1 MASLRIQLRRD
12 TAANWVSNN
21 PILLSGELGIE
32 TDSLKFK
39 IGNGSRWNATTSYAF
54 KAGEA
59 NGLATLNSLGKIPT
73 SQLPDSMSVS
83 ADLAAAIAA
92 LSTTSISEG
101 NNKYFTNQRAID
113 AVALSIST
121 AIATEV
127 VNRNTAISSAKLE
140 AITTAAADATSKTSA
155 VKIETLA
162 AAGTSADSKDEA
174 AVTLATSSA
183 NIYTDNKITLEV
195 SNRNTAINTAISTEI
210 TNRNTAINAAVS
222 GLSSGGGSSTITL
235 GTVSTGN
242 PGTSVS
248 ITNTGTP
255 TAPLFNFTIPR
266 GDVGP
271 QGLKGDT
278 GNTGST
284 GLTGSAGL
292 NGEQGLKGD
301 TGLTGPAGTNGTNG
315 TNGSAATVSV
325 GTVTTGAAG
334 SSAIVTNAGTT
345 SAAILNFTIPQ
356 GVAGTGGSSFS
367 GNSDSVTEGTTNLYF
382 TNERAQTANNSRFT
396 DVYVNIN
403 QASDDM
409 LAYINSNYTNN
420 SSLTNT
426 LNGYVMEAD
435 ADLAGGYAK
444 LGIASGK
451 ILDSVIPT
459 TIARTSDITSAI
471 AGVVGAAPTSF
482 DTLKEI
488 SDYIATDQSAG
499 TALTTLVGTKLSSDT
514 AASTYAPLASPTF
527 TGTVTIPTNTV
538 KSSDLNWEVYDAEA
552 NLPSATTKHGMF
564 AHVHGTGSAYYAHS
578 GAWKKILDTT
588 TAAST
593 YATISNLALKAS
605 LSSPVFTGTVDFS
618 GATVTG
624 ISALPAQLNNS
635 GKYLTTDGT
644 SASWATLNLTSYA
657 TKSSPTFTGTVDFSG
672 ATVTGLS
679 TTIADNSITSAKI
692 ADGSILNSD
701 INASAAI
708 DKSKISGTAVTLSDS
723 GTVTNTM
730 LAGSIA
736 NTKLVNSS
744 ITINGTSVSLGGT
757 ATISAG
763 AKTFYNNTGTLPVTG
778 MVAGDIYIQY

>member
-1 MASLRIQLRRD
+1 MQEVHKMASLRIQLRRD

-59 NGLATLNSLGKIPT
+59 NGLATLNALGKIPT

-92 LSTTSISEG
+92 LTTNSIAEGST
-101 NNKYFTNQRAID
+101 NKYFTNQRAID
-113 AVALSIST
+113 AVSLAISS
-121 AIATEV
+121 AIATESI
-127 VNRNTAISSAKLE
+127 NRNTAIATAKSE
-140 AITTAAADATSKTSA
+140 AISTAATDATNKSA
-155 VKIETLA
+155 TAKSEAIAAAASAADTKDTLA
-162 AAGTSADSKDEA
+162 SAT
-174 AVTLATSSA
+174 TLASA
-183 NIYTDNKITLEV
+183 NSYTDGKISTEV
-195 SNRNTAINTAISTEI
+195 SNRNNAINTAISTEI
-210 TNRNTAINAAVS
+210 TNRNTAIDAAIS
-222 GLSSGGGSSTITL
+222 GITPGGSSTITL

-248 ITNTGTP
+248 ITNTGTA

-278 GNTGST
+278 GNTGAT
-284 GLTGSAGL
+284 GPAGPAGS

-315 TNGSAATVSV
+315 SAATVAV
-325 GTVTTGAAG
+325 GTVTTGAPG

-356 GVAGTGGSSFS
+356 GAAGTGGSSFS

-403 QASDDM
+403 QGSEAM
-409 LAYINSNYTNN
+409 LTYINSNYTNN
-420 SSLTNT
+420 SALANT
-426 LNGYVMEAD
+426 LDGYVMEAE
-435 ADLAGGYAK
+435 ANQPGGYAK
-444 LGIASGK
+444 LGVVSGT
-451 ILDSVIPT
+451 ILDSVIPN
-459 TIARTSDITSAI
+459 TIARTSDIAAQI
-471 AGVVGAAPTSF
+471 ATVVNGAPATF

-488 SDYIATDQSAG
+488 SDYIASDQ
-499 TALTTLVGTKLSSDT
+499 TAASSLTTLVGTKLSSST

-538 KSSDLNWEVYDAEA
+538 KSSDLNWDVYDAEA
-552 NLPSATTKHGMF
+552 NLPSAATKHGMF
-564 AHVHGTGSAYYAHS
+564 AHVHGTGSAYYAHAGS
-578 GAWKKILDTT
+578 WRKILDTT
-588 TAAST
+588 SAASI
-593 YATISNLALKAS
+593 YATASNLDLKAP
-605 LSSPVFTGTVDFS
+605 LASPVFTGTVDFS

-624 ISALPAQLNNS
+624 ISALPTQLNNA

-644 SASWATLNLTSYA
+644 SSSWATLNLAAYA
-657 TKSSPTFTGTVDFSG
+657 PINNASFTGTFSVPSG
-672 ATVTGLS
+672 T
-679 TTIADNSITSAKI
+679 ITSSMI
-692 ADGSILNSD
+692 ADGTIVNLD
-701 INASAAI
+701 IAADAAI
-708 DKSKISGTAVTLSDS
+708 LKTKIAGTAVTLADTAS
-723 GTVTNTM
+723 VTNSM
-730 LAGSIA
+730 
-736 NTKLVNSS
+736 LVNPS
-744 ITINGTSVSLGGT
+744 ITINGTAVALGT
-757 ATISAG
+757 STTISGG
-763 AKTFYNNTGTLPVTG
+763 AKTFYNNTGTLPTTG